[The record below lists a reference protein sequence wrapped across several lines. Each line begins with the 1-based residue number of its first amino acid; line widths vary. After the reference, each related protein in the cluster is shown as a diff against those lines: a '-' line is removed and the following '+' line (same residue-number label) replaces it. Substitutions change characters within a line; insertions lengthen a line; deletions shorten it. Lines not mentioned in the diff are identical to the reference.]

1 MLQTIRDRA
10 QGILAWVILILIT
23 VPFALWGIGNYF
35 DTGKAKPIA
44 IVGKREFFEQDLLR
58 LYEQQ
63 FAPLLQQGT
72 LSEQALKQQALEQL
86 IQEEL
91 LFQAAVTKK
100 LAVSDDQVAQFIRS
114 LPFLLSDG
122 RFDAEK
128 YQHLLATEGISS
140 DQFIAQVQRSLLSA
154 QLGQAIVNSSFASDA
169 EAESFYKLKNQRRKI
184 AYFLL
189 PLSEE
194 LKVSVSQEEIQA
206 YYEQHKDQFKT
217 PDRVA
222 VDYLLL
228 SRAELAAA
236 YEPSEEELR
245 RYYEEQAQ
253 AFTAEEQ
260 RRIRHLLIAL
270 APNAS
275 PEEKSKA
282 KALIQELK
290 QRLEQ
295 GEDFAEL
302 AKQFSDDPGSKA
314 QGGDLG
320 LVTKSALEKNFVE
333 AAFSLPVGKISDPV
347 ETPFGYHLIQVTE
360 IRPAVLQ
367 PFAAVKDRIRDELKR
382 QEAESKFYEL
392 AERLAQLAYENPNSL
407 APATE
412 ALGLKV
418 QTTGLFTRDFG
429 EGIAADPK
437 VRAAAFSEEVL
448 TGNNSEPVE
457 MADGTLVVL
466 RLHQHLPGGQLPLDK
481 VNDAITAQLRRQKA
495 RQMVENQA
503 KEWLAKL
510 ESGTRLEEAAQ
521 QLKATLKT
529 AEFGRDDVLSEL
541 KVGADLVFRAPR
553 PRPDKAVFLAIPL
566 SDGSQALVQLLEVSD
581 GDYQNLNP
589 QEQKNL
595 KAELARLFG
604 TMTFREYLAQLRDQA
619 KVEIHWP
626 QAE

>member
-10 QGILAWVILILIT
+10 QGVLAWVILILIT

-35 DTGKAKPIA
+35 DTGKEKPIA
-44 IVGKREFFEQDLLR
+44 VVGKREFFERDLLR
-58 LYEQQ
+58 LEPQ
-63 FAPLLQQGT
+63 FAPLLQQGA
-72 LSEQALKQQALEQL
+72 SEQALKQQALEQL

-91 LFQAAVTKK
+91 LFQTAVAKK
-100 LAVSDDQVAQFIRS
+100 LAVSDAQVAQFIRS
-114 LPFLLSDG
+114 LPFLQTEG

-128 YQHLLATEGISS
+128 YQRLLADEGLNS

-154 QLGQAIVNSSFASDA
+154 QLSQAIVNSSFASDA
-169 EAESFYKLKNQRRKI
+169 EAEMFYKLKNQRRKI

-189 PLSEE
+189 PLSRE
-194 LKVSVSQEEIQA
+194 VSVSQEEIQT

-217 PDRVA
+217 PEQAA
-222 VDYLLL
+222 VDYLML
-228 SRAELAAA
+228 SSAEISAA
-236 YEPSEEELR
+236 YEPSEEEFR
-245 RYYEEQAQ
+245 RYYEDQPQ
-253 AFTAEEQ
+253 AFTTEEQ

-282 KALIQELK
+282 LAKIQEIK
-290 QRLEQ
+290 QRLAQ

-302 AKQFSDDPGSKA
+302 AKQFSEDPGSKA

-320 LVTKSALEKNFVE
+320 FVKKGALEKNFLD
-333 AAFSLPVGKISDPV
+333 AAFSLPAGKISDPI
-347 ETPFGYHLIQVTE
+347 ETSFGYHLIQVTE
-360 IRPAVLQ
+360 IKPAVLQ

-392 AERLAQLAYENPNSL
+392 AERLAQLVYENPNSL
-407 APATE
+407 EPAAE
-412 ALGLKV
+412 ALGLKI

-448 TGNNSEPVE
+448 AGNNSEPIE
-457 MADGTLVVL
+457 MADGNLAVL
-466 RLHQHLPGGQLPLDK
+466 RLHQYLPGGQLPLDK
-481 VNDAITAQLRRQKA
+481 VKDTIAAQLRHQKA
-495 RQMVENQA
+495 RQTAENQA

-510 ESGTRLEEAAQ
+510 ESGTKLEEAAK

-529 AEFGRDDVLSEL
+529 EELSRDDIIPEL
-541 KVGADLVFRAPR
+541 KVSADLVFRAPR
-553 PRPDKAVFLAIPL
+553 PRLEKPVFLALPL
-566 SDGSQALVQLLEVSD
+566 SDGSQALVQLLEVID
-581 GDYQNLNP
+581 GDFKSLNA
-589 QEQKNL
+589 EKQKNL

-604 TMTFREYLAQLRDQA
+604 TITFRAYLAQLRDKA

-626 QAE
+626 KAE